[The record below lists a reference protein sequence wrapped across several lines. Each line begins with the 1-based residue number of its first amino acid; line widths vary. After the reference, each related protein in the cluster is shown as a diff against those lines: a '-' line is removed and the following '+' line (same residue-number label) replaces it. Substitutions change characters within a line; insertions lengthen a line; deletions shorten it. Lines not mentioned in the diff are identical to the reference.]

1 MTAKVQCMILPA
13 DVMCL
18 ELAIAKFFNVCDA
31 PTIHVFYFTSPGK
44 NNAALF
50 ISEDRMPSV
59 VVQHHYDNY
68 QYIGAYAK
76 CEGQL
81 DYSIFKDLV
90 NLNLL

>member
-1 MTAKVQCMILPA
+1 MNAKVQYMILPA

-18 ELAIAKFFNVCDA
+18 EPAIAKFFNVCDA
-31 PTIHVFYFTSPGK
+31 PTIHVFYFTSLGK
-44 NNAALF
+44 NNALF

-59 VVQHHYDNY
+59 AIQRYDNY
-68 QYIGAYAK
+68 QYIGAYDK

-81 DYSIFKDLV
+81 DYLLFKDLV